1 MIQPLVSIITINYN
15 QPLVTAAMLQSITQ
29 LTYLNY
35 EVIVVDNAS
44 PTQSS
49 ANLKTTFPFITHI
62 TCPVNLGFAGGNNI
76 GLLYAKGDYVFFI
89 NNDTVLTP
97 DLLTTMVNYL
107 QLHPNVGIACPKIKY
122 FSSPTIIQYAGAVG
136 LHPLTSRSFDVG
148 YQHKDEGQFDFDGP
162 TDLPNGAAMIVPMQL
177 IKKIGQMSE
186 MFFLYYE
193 ELDWAAKFKKAGY
206 AIHYVG
212 TTEIFHKESIST
224 GKNSSFKTFYIFRN
238 RLLYIRRNYT
248 GYKALV
254 ASLFFVMIST
264 PVHILK
270 HAVKKE
276 WDHVKAIVK
285 ALIWNIKNN
294 AFKEPSVNSASLK
307 NKLIID

>member
-44 PTQSS
+44 LTQSS
-49 ANLKTTFPFITHI
+49 ACLKTTFPFITHI
-62 TCPVNLGFAGGNNI
+62 TSPVNLGFAGGNNI

-107 QLHPNVGIACPKIKY
+107 QLHPNVAIACPKIKY
-122 FSSPTIIQYAGAVG
+122 FSDPTVIQYAGAVG

-148 YQHKDEGQFDFDGP
+148 YQHKDEGQFDFDAP
-162 TDLPNGAAMIVPMQL
+162 TDLPNGAAMIVPMHL

-248 GYKALV
+248 GYKAFV
-254 ASLFFVMIST
+254 AGCFFVMIST
-264 PVHILK
+264 PIHILK
-270 HAVKKE
+270 HAYKKE
-276 WDHVKAIVK
+276 WDHVKAIGK
-285 ALIWNIKNN
+285 ALIWNITNS
-294 AFKEPSVNSASLK
+294 AFKEPSINSASLK
-307 NKLIID
+307 NQLKID